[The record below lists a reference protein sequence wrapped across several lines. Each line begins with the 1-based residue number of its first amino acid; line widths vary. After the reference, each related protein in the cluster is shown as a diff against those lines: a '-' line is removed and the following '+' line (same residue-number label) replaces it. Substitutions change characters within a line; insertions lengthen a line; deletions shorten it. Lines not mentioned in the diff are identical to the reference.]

1 MNNIKHHY
9 YVYIVTNI
17 SKNVLYLGVTNSLV
31 RRINEHFA
39 GQIEGFTKKYN
50 CKYLVYYE
58 HYDDINMAI
67 TREKQIKKW
76 GEVKK
81 NKLNEKLNPGWN

>member
-1 MNNIKHHY
+1 MSITTISIWSFQRKSKLRNGAKLNLKLLQ
-9 YVYIVTNI
+9 YV
-17 SKNVLYLGVTNSLV
+17 
-31 RRINEHFA
+31 
-39 GQIEGFTKKYN
+39 N

-58 HYDDINMAI
+58 YYDDINMAI